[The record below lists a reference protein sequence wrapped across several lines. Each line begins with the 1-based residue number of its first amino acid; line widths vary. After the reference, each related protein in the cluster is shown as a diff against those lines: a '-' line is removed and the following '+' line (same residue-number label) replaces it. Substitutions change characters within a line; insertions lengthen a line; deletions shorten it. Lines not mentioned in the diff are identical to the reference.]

1 MQTSAASA
9 AQALGSGWLVAALAL
24 AVALFLPP
32 ATALLLP
39 VPKRHESRAGFQRN
53 LGSLI
58 CALLPP
64 LIIAGYLAALQ
75 AGGQTSDHVGFVA
88 LIQATVI
95 GLLLGALVYAFP
107 AAFALCRASLATLP
121 AAAVEAAKIDGAS
134 NWQIR
139 WSLLW
144 PHVRERL
151 LGIALLL
158 FCNVVVGFGF
168 LILIGSAA
176 EPARAADL
184 IRGRE
189 YALALLGAA
198 AAAGVAQMLRP
209 RSGEQNRAAV

>member
-9 AQALGSGWLVAALAL
+9 AQALGSGGLVAALAL
-24 AVALFLPP
+24 VVALVLPL
-32 ATALLLP
+32 AVALLLP

-53 LGSLI
+53 VGSLI

-64 LIIAGYLAALQ
+64 LIIAGYVAALQ
-75 AGGQTSDHVGFVA
+75 AGSQTSDPVGFMPP
-88 LIQATVI
+88 LPATVS

-107 AAFALCRASLATLP
+107 AAFVVCRASLATLP

-139 WSLLW
+139 RSLLW

-151 LGIALLL
+151 LTIALLV

-168 LILIGSAA
+168 LIMIGSAA
-176 EPARAADL
+176 EPSRAADL

-189 YALALLGAA
+189 YAVVLLAAA

-209 RSGEQNRAAV
+209 RSNERDAAAV